1 MHGAVEIRVPIG
13 KGLSGTVAADGKII
27 NIAEAYHDDRFN
39 QAYDK
44 KSGYRTKTI
53 LCHPIRAD
61 TGAVIGVVQLINKAQ
76 GDVFDDYDEEILAS
90 FLEVAGRVLQHAQIF
105 TRTTRRLT
113 EFEKLSSHTSEKK
126 SSELKNVMGG
136 AIIEEGDEEEEEED
150 DDEFTGC

>member
-13 KGLSGTVAADGKII
+13 KGLSGTVAADGNII

-76 GDVFDDYDEEILAS
+76 VKVYIIFS
-90 FLEVAGRVLQHAQIF
+90 VPVAKSVHWEMNIF
-105 TRTTRRLT
+105 TL
-113 EFEKLSSHTSEKK
+113 
-126 SSELKNVMGG
+126 
-136 AIIEEGDEEEEEED
+136 
-150 DDEFTGC
+150 

>member
-1 MHGAVEIRVPIG
+1 M
-13 KGLSGTVAADGKII
+13 
-27 NIAEAYHDDRFN
+27 
-39 QAYDK
+39 
-44 KSGYRTKTI
+44 
-53 LCHPIRAD
+53 
-61 TGAVIGVVQLINKAQ
+61 
-76 GDVFDDYDEEILAS
+76 FDDYDEEILAS